1 MKLTRAKKDEEA
13 FSAKVLVYRVDGA
26 LDGLEATN
34 FLSSVTSD
42 MDAEEPNHIVL
53 VCDDM
58 PYLTSSG
65 LRSIMTIG
73 KRLMGKGGRLVL
85 AGLCG
90 LAEQIVATSG
100 FSTIFPVVADLL
112 EARRTLGGQ
121 P

>member
-1 MKLTRAKKDEEA
+1 MELTRAQNDEAA
-13 FSAKVLVYRVDGA
+13 FSAKVLVYRIDGA
-26 LDGLEATN
+26 LDGLEATS

-42 MDAEEPNHIVL
+42 MDTEEPHDIVL

-73 KRLMGKGGRLVL
+73 KRIMGKGGKLVL
-85 AGLCG
+85 AGLSG

-100 FSTIFPVVADLL
+100 FSTIFPVVADLAQ
-112 EARRTLGGQ
+112 ARKTLGGQ
-121 P
+121 H